1 MDDVTM
7 EDLLEEIRA
16 ELALSSETETELLQ
30 EIRSHLED
38 AVATAKMKG
47 MDERSALLKAAE
59 RFGVK
64 EAGKELQKVHA
75 AWESAD
81 AIIAC
86 ALPVLAA
93 LVLRWLIFA
102 PDGTALG
109 WPELLVRPA
118 FWVVALAVLLAPMIR
133 FRRWRYALVGWA
145 LFWVISVIFVAF
157 PAMGDW

>member
-1 MDDVTM
+1 MTID
-7 EDLLEEIRA
+7 DLLDAIHA
-16 ELALSSETETELLQ
+16 ELALSSETENELLQ
-30 EIRSHLED
+30 EIRAHLED
-38 AVATAKMKG
+38 AVADARMKG

-59 RFGVK
+59 RFGGK
-64 EAGKELQKVHA
+64 EAGVELQKVHA

-81 AIIAC
+81 AIVAC

-118 FWVVALAVLLAPMIR
+118 FWIVALAALLAPMIQ

-145 LFWVISVIFVAF
+145 LFWVLSVIFVAF

>member
-1 MDDVTM
+1 MDDMTM
-7 EDLLEEIRA
+7 EDVLEAIHA
-16 ELALSSETETELLQ
+16 ELALSSETEHELLQ
-30 EIRSHLED
+30 EIRTHLED
-38 AVATAKMKG
+38 AVAEARMTG

-59 RFGVK
+59 RFGVR
-64 EAGKELQKVHA
+64 EVGAELQKVHV

-81 AIIAC
+81 AIVAC

-118 FWVVALAVLLAPMIR
+118 FWVVAMAALVAPVIQ
-133 FRRWRYALVGWA
+133 FHRWRYALVSWG
-145 LFWVISVIFVAF
+145 LFWIISVVFVAF
-157 PAMGDW
+157 PAIGDW